1 MDLSLKSTSSHEKEH
16 DLDSLTDFSFNISFS
31 PLGRRRFPFL
41 NEGENGAKEPR
52 GNVSAKKD
60 YPPGRFHEFGK
71 LKKHKFFRKLEMKY
85 DEGTA
90 EIVP

>member
-1 MDLSLKSTSSHEKEH
+1 M
-16 DLDSLTDFSFNISFS
+16 
-31 PLGRRRFPFL
+31 PAG
-41 NEGENGAKEPR
+41 
-52 GNVSAKKD
+52 
-60 YPPGRFHEFGK
+60 YFHEFGK